1 MSEIRSLLTAITVTE
16 CLTYLHSNVA
26 KIMVVLPAFGNYT
39 KLVITLLVESPVFF
53 LLELSKIDSGLQ
65 SLNRQGQDTPSC
77 S

>member
-39 KLVITLLVESPVFF
+39 KLVISLLVESPVFF
-53 LLELSKIDSGLQ
+53 Y
-65 SLNRQGQDTPSC
+65 
-77 S
+77 